1 MFPKGKGSY
10 EINAEIT
17 KVGFAWMVGPM
28 TVETTTENDEGIPM
42 ASTVKIHKCRWLQ
55 ESACTGMCCNMC
67 KVPTQKFFT
76 ETFGLPLTIRPNFE
90 DKSCEF
96 CFGLTPPPIKEDP
109 TYLQPCHVR
118 CPTAKLS
125 DDEVLPCHKLMR
137 PE

>member
-76 ETFGLPLTIRPNFE
+76 ETFGLPLTIRPNV
-90 DKSCEF
+90 SRANSQ
-96 CFGLTPPPIKEDP
+96 TPSPFF
-109 TYLQPCHVR
+109 LFLHSLSR
-118 CPTAKLS
+118 CTKHETSNIIRGNNRKA
-125 DDEVLPCHKLMR
+125 
-137 PE
+137 